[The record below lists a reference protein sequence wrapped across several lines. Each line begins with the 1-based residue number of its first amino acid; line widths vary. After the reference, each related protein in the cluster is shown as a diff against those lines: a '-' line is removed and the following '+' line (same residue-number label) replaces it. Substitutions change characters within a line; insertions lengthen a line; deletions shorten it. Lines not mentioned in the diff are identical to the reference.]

1 MITAA
6 QNWEGRHGC
15 HCEFAAILVEAPTTL
30 GAGVFG
36 WVSN

>member
-1 MITAA
+1 MITGA

-15 HCEFAAILVEAPTTL
+15 HDELAAVFEGPTTL

-36 WVSN
+36 WVPN